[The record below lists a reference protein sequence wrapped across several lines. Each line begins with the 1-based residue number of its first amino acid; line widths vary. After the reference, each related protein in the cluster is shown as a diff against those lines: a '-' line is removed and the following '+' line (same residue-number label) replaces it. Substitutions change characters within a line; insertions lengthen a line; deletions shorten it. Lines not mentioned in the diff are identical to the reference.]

1 MNKNLQYNMNISYY
15 INTVSPPIKHQVN
28 ANGEMALS
36 SELLLFQINIIS
48 FSNHAIQKRQKKKI
62 IVEAMLNE
70 AYLSKE
76 ISCL

>member
-1 MNKNLQYNMNISYY
+1 MSISHY
-15 INTVSPPIKHQVN
+15 INTVSSPIKHQVN

-36 SELLLFQINIIS
+36 SELLLFQIKIIS
-48 FSNHAIQKRQKKKI
+48 FSNHAIQKHQKKI